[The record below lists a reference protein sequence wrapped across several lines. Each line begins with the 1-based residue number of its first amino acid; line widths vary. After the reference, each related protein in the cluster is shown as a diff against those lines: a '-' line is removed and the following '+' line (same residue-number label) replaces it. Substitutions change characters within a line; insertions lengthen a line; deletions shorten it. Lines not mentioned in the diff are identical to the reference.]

1 MLARAERFS
10 PRPLLRA
17 LSVSGAVGLVA
28 VCGGLLVDA
37 PALARQ
43 SVLPAIAD
51 SPTAQSLF
59 EDALAQAKA
68 NPVEAARLARR
79 LLDEYGNRVLRVGE
93 EQDGTFRSV
102 GDEAERFLQANP
114 DVLARFRES
123 ESRAAETMLATE
135 GAATTAARRRLTR
148 AGLKATLE
156 VAEELLL
163 ADRASEAL
171 AEVERIRSHPDLAGA
186 EAVAEAWI
194 AASAAARTGR
204 DDVRA
209 LAAARLEALVAKG
222 EAGANAALISARG
235 VARSPSSS
243 AARSP
248 LEPAASSQLPA
259 ADWQQVWSLE
269 LDRTLF
275 RRLFDPSM
283 MRANP
288 RAEEAARLEGTY
300 LVTVPVVQGG
310 VAYVNEGSY
319 VRAVD
324 IDSRDEVWARALGF
338 GGIERDGGM
347 VADIGGLAVD
357 RGALVTYEGNAT
369 SSRRAASSRV
379 WCLEPAHGGIRWTV
393 DLDGID
399 EREEL
404 AGLFPVGTPLLR
416 GETVVVL
423 ARKPTQRLE
432 QVDWLLGLDRED
444 GSLRWA
450 TTLAGASSARG
461 VFGRRQA
468 GMTVDGDAVVVT
480 SPLGVIARV
489 RVDDGTIQW
498 LRRSPVPLAEARST
512 PQAWE
517 YGGPVV
523 AGDRVITL
531 SPDEREV
538 LALDRTTGRL
548 LEARP
553 VGPGTAWGATRY
565 LIGSTLAD
573 GTPLVLGVGG
583 DIVAFDARDLAKRRW
598 MLSETLASM
607 VPPRAGM
614 GNRLGIRGRVS
625 LAGDRLL
632 VSGVE
637 DYLVLGALD
646 GAVQARISGQ
656 TPANAVML
664 DDRIVAVGDDALRV
678 LMPAGRAEEI
688 LRARLAASTNDPAAA
703 AALVDLAVRTGRWE
717 VALEAARAARDGLLR
732 ANGSASLRQ
741 EVIEKAIL
749 IARSHPS
756 SGEVAFELA
765 QSLADTPDFRV
776 RVALARGEYLRSEG
790 QAARAAE
797 IWLQIASD
805 PELRDT
811 MIADEGAQR
820 SVRLDAIR
828 RLGTLASRDVD
839 LAAALEQSASTALE
853 ALRTEALRA
862 KSTVEA
868 QPESDRRTAL
878 VRFTM
883 SHPRTAAAVDA
894 VIDAARLGAD
904 RAAMTALSAVL
915 EECLIPP
922 ARADL
927 VERCRT
933 ALDERLAGTQ
943 FADASPRIAR
953 RIAELLVASGT
964 SEAALV
970 DTSAVFPTVGP
981 EPGAGIELRGQ
992 IPVIDG
998 DALLDRDH
1006 SILLGLMEGS
1016 LVRLDN
1022 SNLSTRWRLR
1032 LDDRDPRILWCNGR
1046 IAVFQRPFA
1055 GAEAVTLIDP
1065 EQGTVVWSTPRTSA
1079 IWTEEPPPVEQQDRL
1094 PNGLPMLA
1102 SEVLVGCDGASIVLV
1117 RRDGR
1122 LARFGMADAVPDVRI
1137 ARSKLARVQTFKLH
1151 GGLIVLVGRLGG
1163 NPGGNPGGNTG
1174 GSDLPDSVVAVHDPR
1189 TLEQIA
1195 EFKTISSAPVRWA
1208 FATALGEVFVGTDA
1222 AIERWAIDAEGTPR
1236 AVLVTT
1242 NSQTGAT
1249 SSPML
1254 VGANLLFATA
1264 NDIPAVLPLFGGET
1278 RILDIPD
1285 AGNVN
1290 RSLRGMIPVPEGVLV
1305 HFTDRLLL
1313 VGPTGE
1319 VRGADSAPRT
1329 RNSNFALPVTAGV
1342 LRCESSVLVGAP
1354 DEPGARGVDS
1364 GVIVQSLSPRHGL
1377 RVEGQPF
1384 AFRTG
1389 VESIGRAVAADGWL
1403 LFSAKSRMI
1412 GIPMPVGGVPKV
1424 DQAVPAERGIGVDT
1438 GG

>member
-1 MLARAERFS
+1 MLARAERFF

-17 LSVSGAVGLVA
+17 LSFPGAVGLLA
-28 VCGGLLVDA
+28 VCGGLLVET
-37 PALARQ
+37 PAFARQ

-59 EDALAQAKA
+59 EDALAQAKG

-79 LLDEYGNRVLRVGE
+79 LLDEYGDRVIRVGE
-93 EQDGTFRSV
+93 EQDGMFRSV

-135 GAATTAARRRLTR
+135 GAAATAARRRLTR
-148 AGLKATLE
+148 AGLQATLE

-163 ADRASEAL
+163 ADRAPEAL
-171 AEVERIRSHPDLAGA
+171 AEVDRIRSHPDLSGA
-186 EAVAEAWI
+186 EAVAEGWI
-194 AASAAARTGR
+194 AASAAARIGH

-209 LAAARLEALVAKG
+209 LAIARLEALVAQG
-222 EAGANAALISARG
+222 EAGADAALASAGG
-235 VARSPSSS
+235 VARGPASS

-275 RRLFDPSM
+275 RRLFDPST
-283 MRANP
+283 MRAKP

-300 LVTVPVVQGG
+300 LVTVPVVQDG

-347 VADIGGLAVD
+347 VADLGGLAVD

-393 DLDGID
+393 DLDGIN
-399 EREEL
+399 ERDEL

-416 GETVVVL
+416 GDTVVVL

-432 QVDWLLGLDRED
+432 QVDWLLGLDRDD

-468 GMTVDGDAVVVT
+468 GMTADGDAVVVT

-489 RVDDGTIQW
+489 RVDDGTMHW

-523 AGDRVITL
+523 SGDRVITL
-531 SPDEREV
+531 SPDEREI
-538 LALDRTTGRL
+538 LALDRTTGKL

-565 LIGSTLAD
+565 LIGATLAD
-573 GTPLVLGVGG
+573 GTPVVLGVGG

-598 MLSETLASM
+598 MLSETLAKID
-607 VPPRAGM
+607 PPRAGM

-637 DYLVLGALD
+637 EYLVLGARD
-646 GAVQARISGQ
+646 GAIQARISGQ

-664 DDRIVAVGDDALRV
+664 EDRIVAVGDDALRV

-688 LRARLAASTNDPAAA
+688 LRARLVASPNDPAAA

-717 VALEAARAARDGLLR
+717 VALDAARVARDGLVR

-741 EVIEKAIL
+741 ELIEKAIL

-756 SGEVAFELA
+756 SGEMAFELA

-805 PELRDT
+805 PELRGT
-811 MIADEGAQR
+811 MIAEEGAQR

-853 ALRTEALRA
+853 ALRNEALRT
-862 KSTVEA
+862 KSTAEA
-868 QPESDRRTAL
+868 QTDSDRRVAL
-878 VRFTM
+878 VRFTV

-894 VIDAARLGAD
+894 VIDAARLGSE

-927 VERCRT
+927 VERCRK
-933 ALDERLAGTQ
+933 AMDERLAGTQ
-943 FADASPRIAR
+943 FADASPKISR

-970 DTSAVFPTVGP
+970 ETSAALPAVGP

-1016 LVRLDN
+1016 LVRFDN
-1022 SNLSTRWRLR
+1022 ANLSTRWRLR
-1032 LDDRDPRILWCNGR
+1032 LDDRDPHIVWCNGR

-1065 EQGTVVWSTPRTSA
+1065 EQGTVVWSTPRSSA
-1079 IWTEEPPPVEQQDRL
+1079 IWTEEPPPVDQQDRF

-1122 LARFGMADAVPDVRI
+1122 LARFGMADPTPDVRI
-1137 ARSKLARVQTFKLH
+1137 ARSRLARVQTFKLH
-1151 GGLIVLVGRLGG
+1151 GGLIVLVGRI
-1163 NPGGNPGGNTG
+1163 G
-1174 GSDLPDSVVAVHDPR
+1174 GSNLSDTVVTVHDPR
-1189 TLEQIA
+1189 TLEEIA
-1195 EFKTISSAPVRWA
+1195 EFKAISTAPVRWA
-1208 FATALGEVFVGTDA
+1208 FATALGEVFLGTDS
-1222 AIERWAIDAEGTPR
+1222 AIERWGIDAEGTPR

-1264 NDIPAVLPLFGGET
+1264 NDIPAVLPLFGGEM

-1285 AGNVN
+1285 AENVN
-1290 RSLRGMIPVPEGVLV
+1290 RSLRGMIPVPEGVIV

-1319 VRGADSAPRT
+1319 VRGADASPRT
-1329 RNSNFALPVTAGV
+1329 RNLNFALPVTAGV
-1342 LRCESSVLVGAP
+1342 LRCESSVLAGAP
-1354 DEPGARGVDS
+1354 DEPGARGVDF
-1364 GVIVQSLSPRHGL
+1364 GVVVQSLSPRHGL
-1377 RVEGQPF
+1377 RVEGEPF

-1403 LFSAKSRMI
+1403 LFTAKSRMI
-1412 GIPMPVGGVPKV
+1412 GIPTPAGGVPRI
-1424 DQAVPAERGIGVDT
+1424 DPAVPAGPDTGVDT

>member
-1 MLARAERFS
+1 MLARAERFF

-17 LSVSGAVGLVA
+17 LSVPGAVGLVA
-28 VCGGLLVDA
+28 ACGGLLVAA

-59 EDALAQAKA
+59 EDALAQAKG

-79 LLDEYGNRVLRVGE
+79 LLDEYGDRVLRIGE
-93 EQDGTFRSV
+93 EQDGMFRSV
-102 GDEAERFLQANP
+102 GDETERFLAANP

-135 GAATTAARRRLTR
+135 GAAATAARRRLTR

-163 ADRASEAL
+163 ADRAPEAL

-194 AASAAARTGR
+194 AASAATRIGR

-209 LAAARLEALVAKG
+209 LAVARLEALVAQG
-222 EAGANAALISARG
+222 EAGADAALASAGG
-235 VARSPSSS
+235 VARGPASS

-399 EREEL
+399 GREEL

-416 GETVVVL
+416 GDTVVVL

-432 QVDWLLGLDRED
+432 QVDWLIGLDRED
-444 GSLRWA
+444 GGLRWA

-489 RVDDGTIQW
+489 RVDDGTMQW

-523 AGDRVITL
+523 SGDRVVTL
-531 SPDEREV
+531 SPDEREI
-538 LALDRTTGRL
+538 LALDRTTGKL

-565 LIGSTLAD
+565 LIGSTFAD
-573 GTPLVLGVGG
+573 GTPVVLGVGG

-598 MLSETLASM
+598 MLSETLARID
-607 VPPRAGM
+607 PPRAGM

-637 DYLVLGALD
+637 DYLVLSAMD

-664 DDRIVAVGDDALRV
+664 EDRIVAVGDDALRV

-688 LRARLAASTNDPAAA
+688 LRARLVASPNDPAAA
-703 AALVDLAVRTGRWE
+703 AALVDLAIRTGRWE
-717 VALEAARAARDGLLR
+717 VALEAARVARDGLLR

-741 EVIEKAIL
+741 ELIEKAIL

-756 SGEVAFELA
+756 SGEAAFELA

-811 MIADEGAQR
+811 MIAEEGAQR

-828 RLGTLASRDVD
+828 RLGTLASRDVE
-839 LAAALEQSASTALE
+839 LAAALEQSALTALE
-853 ALRTEALRA
+853 ALRMKVAA
-862 KSTVEA
+862 EA
-868 QPESDRRTAL
+868 QPESDRRVAL

-894 VIDAARLGAD
+894 VIDAARLGGD

-927 VERCRT
+927 VERCRK

-943 FADASPRIAR
+943 FADASPKIDR

-970 DTSAVFPTVGP
+970 ETSAALPAIGP

-1016 LVRLDN
+1016 LVRFDQA
-1022 SNLSTRWRLR
+1022 NLSTRWRLR
-1032 LDDRDPRILWCNGR
+1032 LDDRDPRIVWCDGR

-1079 IWTEEPPPVEQQDRL
+1079 IWTEEPPPVDQQDRL
-1094 PNGLPMLA
+1094 PNGMPMLA
-1102 SEVLVGCDGASIVLV
+1102 SEVLVGCDGASVVLV

-1122 LARFGMADAVPDVRI
+1122 LARFGMADPAPDVRI

-1163 NPGGNPGGNTG
+1163 
-1174 GSDLPDSVVAVHDPR
+1174 SELPDTVVTVHDPR

-1208 FATALGEVFVGTDA
+1208 FATALGEVFLGTDA

-1285 AGNVN
+1285 AEDVN
-1290 RSLRGMIPVPEGVLV
+1290 RSLRGMVPVPEGVIV

-1319 VRGADSAPRT
+1319 VRGADVAPRT
-1329 RNSNFALPVTAGV
+1329 RNSNFALPVTSGI
-1342 LRCESSVLVGAP
+1342 LRCESAVLAGVP
-1354 DEPGARGVDS
+1354 DEPGARGVDF
-1364 GVIVQSLSPRHGL
+1364 GVVVQALSPRHGL
-1377 RVEGQPF
+1377 RVDGEPF

-1403 LFSAKSRMI
+1403 LFSAKSRII
-1412 GIPMPVGGVPKV
+1412 GIPMPLGGVPKV
-1424 DQAVPAERGIGVDT
+1424 DQAVPAGGGTGVDT

>member
-17 LSVSGAVGLVA
+17 LSFPGAVGLIA
-28 VCGGLLVDA
+28 VCGGLLVET
-37 PALARQ
+37 PAFARQ

-59 EDALAQAKA
+59 EDALAQAKG

-79 LLDEYGNRVLRVGE
+79 LLDEYGDRVLRVGE
-93 EQDGTFRSV
+93 EQDGMFRSV

-135 GAATTAARRRLTR
+135 GAAATAARRRLTR
-148 AGLKATLE
+148 AGLQATLE

-163 ADRASEAL
+163 ADRAAEAL
-171 AEVERIRSHPDLAGA
+171 AEVDRIRSHPDLSGA

-194 AASAAARTGR
+194 AASAAARIGR

-209 LAAARLEALVAKG
+209 LAIARLESLIAEG
-222 EAGANAALISARG
+222 RIGADAALASARR
-235 VARSPSSS
+235 VEKSPSSS

-300 LVTVPVVQGG
+300 LVTVPVVQDG

-393 DLDGID
+393 DLDGIN
-399 EREEL
+399 ERDEL

-416 GETVVVL
+416 GDTVVVL

-468 GMTVDGDAVVVT
+468 GMTADGDAVVVT

-489 RVDDGTIQW
+489 RVDDGTMQW

-523 AGDRVITL
+523 SGDRVITL
-531 SPDEREV
+531 SPDEREI
-538 LALDRTTGRL
+538 LALDRTTGKL

-565 LIGSTLAD
+565 LIGATLAD
-573 GTPLVLGVGG
+573 GTPVVLGVGG

-598 MLSETLASM
+598 MLSETLARID
-607 VPPRAGM
+607 PPRAGM

-637 DYLVLGALD
+637 DYLVLSAMD

-664 DDRIVAVGDDALRV
+664 EDRIVAVGDDALRV

-688 LRARLAASTNDPAAA
+688 LRARLVASPNDPAAA
-703 AALVDLAVRTGRWE
+703 AALVDLAIRTGRWE
-717 VALEAARAARDGLLR
+717 VALEAARVARDGLLR

-741 EVIEKAIL
+741 ELIEKAIL

-756 SGEVAFELA
+756 SGEAAFELA

-811 MIADEGAQR
+811 MIAEEGAQR

-828 RLGTLASRDVD
+828 RLGTLASRDVE
-839 LAAALEQSASTALE
+839 LAAALEQSALTALE
-853 ALRTEALRA
+853 ALRTEALRTEA
-862 KSTVEA
+862 LRTEALRTKSTAEA
-868 QPESDRRTAL
+868 QTDSDRRAAL

-894 VIDAARLGAD
+894 VIDASRLGGD

-922 ARADL
+922 ARVDL
-927 VERCRT
+927 VERCRK

-943 FADASPRIAR
+943 FADASPKIGR

-970 DTSAVFPTVGP
+970 ETSAALPAVGL

-998 DALLDRDH
+998 DALVDRDH

-1016 LVRLDN
+1016 LVRFDN
-1022 SNLSTRWRLR
+1022 ANLSTRWRLR
-1032 LDDRDPRILWCNGR
+1032 LDDRDPRIVWCNGR

-1079 IWTEEPPPVEQQDRL
+1079 IWTEEPPPVDQQDRL
-1094 PNGLPMLA
+1094 PNGMPMLA

-1122 LARFGMADAVPDVRI
+1122 LARFGMADPAPDVRI

-1151 GGLIVLVGRLGG
+1151 GGLIVLVGRI
-1163 NPGGNPGGNTG
+1163 G
-1174 GSDLPDSVVAVHDPR
+1174 GSDLPDTVVTVHDPR

-1195 EFKTISSAPVRWA
+1195 EFKAISTAPVRWA
-1208 FATALGEVFVGTDA
+1208 FATALGEVFLGTDS

-1236 AVLVTT
+1236 SVLVTT

-1264 NDIPAVLPLFGGET
+1264 NDIPAVLPLFGGEM

-1285 AGNVN
+1285 AEDVN
-1290 RSLRGMIPVPEGVLV
+1290 RSLRGMIPVPEGVIV

-1319 VRGADSAPRT
+1319 VRGADVAPRT

-1342 LRCESSVLVGAP
+1342 LRCESSVLAGAP
-1354 DEPGARGVDS
+1354 EEPGARGVDF
-1364 GVIVQSLSPRHGL
+1364 GVVVQALSPRHGL

-1403 LFSAKSRMI
+1403 LFSAKSRII
-1412 GIPMPVGGVPKV
+1412 GIPMPLGGVPKV
-1424 DQAVPAERGIGVDT
+1424 DQAVPAGGGTGVDT